1 MFHITYDKQQCFRK
15 LTMILFPVMKVL
27 LEFERFLVKFYP
39 NLISDAIDDYPNL
52 LIIFQEKIYFLGQTN
67 L

>member
-27 LEFERFLVKFYP
+27 LEFERFLAKFYP
-39 NLISDAIDDYPNL
+39 NLISDAIDDYPN
-52 LIIFQEKIYFLGQTN
+52 FSSYFKKRFIS
-67 L
+67 